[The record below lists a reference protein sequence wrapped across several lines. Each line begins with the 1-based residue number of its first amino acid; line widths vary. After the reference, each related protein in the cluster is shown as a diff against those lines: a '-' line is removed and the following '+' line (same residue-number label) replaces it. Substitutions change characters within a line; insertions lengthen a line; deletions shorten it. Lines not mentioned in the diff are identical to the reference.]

1 LQVAF
6 VPREIQFSIKR
17 GGNMAHR
24 QLSRREF
31 LQFSAIGAGGLALA
45 ACVAAPAAAPAP
57 AGEAAAD
64 AGPYTGKFVILS
76 AGNPDQNQPLIDAIE
91 AANPGVEVDWRG
103 LTSERYTELFA
114 AAEVAGDQIDI
125 MDLNGQD
132 LRRYAVGNKLKGLD
146 DLTYLDRFRP
156 VGLETYTVKGT
167 LWALP
172 RGGISGFPFLVNKKI
187 LDAAGITKEPE
198 TYTELLEMAAAIKDA
213 GYAPFVHAGKNI
225 YLWPIWQ
232 FFAYAQ
238 TSNNQP
244 VEMTY
249 KILQGETKFTDAD
262 SVAALEILNGY
273 ARDGMFIDGVN
284 SLDSDGAWLAFSQGK
299 GAFWYEHSWRIGLYR
314 DGEYPELEMSLI
326 PPVRSVEDANIKRM
340 LPGGTGSA
348 TGIYANIAPERMDVA
363 LSILDLMCSDE
374 WVKWSNDLNR
384 DPVSTNINVEASD
397 DPLAIK
403 YGQECADNQFT
414 YLDWYWPPEI
424 TRSFQENQQAVVTGT
439 KTPEEAAA
447 SIQAEMDQLFA
458 DGYVFET

>member
-1 LQVAF
+1 
-6 VPREIQFSIKR
+6 
-17 GGNMAHR
+17 M
-24 QLSRREF
+24 
-31 LQFSAIGAGGLALA
+31 
-45 ACVAAPAAAPAP
+45 
-57 AGEAAAD
+57 
-64 AGPYTGKFVILS
+64 S

-91 AANPGVEVDWRG
+91 AAHPGVEVEWRG

-114 AAEVAGDQIDI
+114 ASEVAGDQIDI

-132 LRRYAVGNKLKGLD
+132 LRRYAVGNKLKSLS
-146 DLTYLDRFRP
+146 DLTYLDRFRQ
-156 VGLETYTVKGT
+156 VGLDTYTIAGT

-187 LDAAGITKEPE
+187 LDTIGIASEPE
-198 TYTELLEMAAAIKDA
+198 TYADLLEMAAAIKDA
-213 GYAPFVHAGKNI
+213 GFAPFVHAGKNI

-238 TSNNQP
+238 TSGNQP

-249 KILQGETKFTDAD
+249 KILQGDAKFTDAD
-262 SVAALEILNGY
+262 SVAALEILNNY
-273 ARDGMFIDGVN
+273 ASDGMFIDGVN

-314 DGEYPELEMSLI
+314 DGDYPELDLSLI
-326 PPVRSVEDANIKRM
+326 PPVLSVDDPAIKRM

-363 LSILDLMCSDE
+363 FSILDLMTSDE

-384 DPVSTNINVEASD
+384 DPVSTNVNVQASD
-397 DPLAIK
+397 DPLAVK
-403 YGQECADNQFT
+403 YSEECADNQFT

-424 TRSFQENQQAVVTGT
+424 TRAFQENQQAIVAAT
-439 KTPEEAAA
+439 KTPEQAAQA
-447 SIQAEMDQLFA
+447 IQAVLDELYA
-458 DGYVFET
+458 DGYTFEM